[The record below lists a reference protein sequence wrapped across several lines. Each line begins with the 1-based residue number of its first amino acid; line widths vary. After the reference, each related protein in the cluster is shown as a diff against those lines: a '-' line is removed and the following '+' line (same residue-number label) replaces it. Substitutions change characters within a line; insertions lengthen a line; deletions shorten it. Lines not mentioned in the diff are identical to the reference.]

1 MGESEPTAEG
11 VVAPVVRRGPGRPLG
26 AKTRPKE
33 PTERLRLREMIGRA
47 FSAGEVEKLLR
58 KLSPAETARLLAA
71 VEPREKPETPG
82 NFMLKI
88 YGLSVPGAICPRCE
102 WKQGDAINHEGGG
115 E

>member
-1 MGESEPTAEG
+1 
-11 VVAPVVRRGPGRPLG
+11 
-26 AKTRPKE
+26 
-33 PTERLRLREMIGRA
+33 MIGRA

-102 WKQGDAINHEGGG
+102 WKQGDAINPGGG
-115 E
+115 NGDGR